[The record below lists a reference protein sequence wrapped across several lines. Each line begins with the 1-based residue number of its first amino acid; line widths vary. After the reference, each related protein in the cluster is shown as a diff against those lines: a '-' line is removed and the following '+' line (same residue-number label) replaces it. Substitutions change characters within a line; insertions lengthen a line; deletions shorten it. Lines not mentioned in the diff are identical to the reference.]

1 MIKKLLPLV
10 VMALLTACANTQTA
24 STDSHG
30 KMACCEK
37 CECCKSGDCGDCC
50 KNGKCDCCTDGS
62 CPMCNQKAAKSAAN
76 EEEPCQVCEE
86 AERKARADKAK
97 HGKMKH

>member
-10 VMALLTACANTQTA
+10 MMAFLAACANTQT
-24 STDSHG
+24 SSSDMHR

-37 CECCKSGDCGDCC
+37 CECCKSGDCGECCKDGNCDCC
-50 KNGKCDCCTDGS
+50 KDGS
-62 CPMCNQKAAKSAAN
+62 CPMCKGAAAKSAVS
-76 EEEPCQVCEE
+76 EDKPCMVCEQ

-97 HGKMKH
+97 HGKMRH